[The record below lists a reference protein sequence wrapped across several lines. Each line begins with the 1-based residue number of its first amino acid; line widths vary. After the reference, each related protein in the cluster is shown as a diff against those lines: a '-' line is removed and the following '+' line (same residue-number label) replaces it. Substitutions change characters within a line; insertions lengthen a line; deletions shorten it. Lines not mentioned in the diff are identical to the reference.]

1 MHLVFLFLSDWNQ
14 LLLIDDKLP
23 GMSWVLSLLVSG

>member
-1 MHLVFLFLSDWNQ
+1 MHLVFLFTSDRELW
-14 LLLIDDKLP
+14 LLIDDKLP